1 MVAWDNVALLMRQR
15 TDNTPPLGRTRCSAW
30 LRPVGTDAPGLYR
43 LYINGEEH
51 PLPEDFCAQGG
62 VLAYSLPD
70 ACPHATTAHRRFV
83 YTEPTDGGIMLEHG
97 DTPRKYTVYAIE
109 TDGRMIV
116 GDVTV

>member
-1 MVAWDNVALLMRQR
+1 MMRF
-15 TDNTPPLGRTRCSAW
+15 DEYYDVVI
-30 LRPVGTDAPGLYR
+30 VGTGAAGLYCALNFPKR
-43 LYINGEEH
+43 YKVLLLTKQKADECDSF
-51 PLPEDFCAQGG
+51 LAQGG